1 MDQMPSTIAFQGDN
15 LFIDRLLNPSRYFG
29 RPEDILRDGTLD
41 LQEKRAILASWAS
54 DACAVESM
62 PALRQPPGISQPVS
76 FDAIMDALRHLDA
89 AGGEMLANER
99 EGDWSQEAFGHLQ
112 LR

>member
-1 MDQMPSTIAFQGDN
+1 MDLMPPTIAFRDDN
-15 LFIDRLLNPSRYFG
+15 PFIDRLLNPSQHFA
-29 RPEDILRDGTLD
+29 RPEDILRDGTLG

-62 PALRQPPGISQPVS
+62 PALRQPPGTSQPVS
-76 FDAIMDALRHLDA
+76 FDAIMNALRHLDA
-89 AGGEMLANER
+89 VAGDVVANER
-99 EGDWSQEAFGHLQ
+99 EGDWPQEAFGHLQ